1 MTSNVGRKMG
11 ESLKDAGRRPFELAR
26 GCFLL
31 WMETFARC
39 TSKRFI
45 PKNEDRRVW
54 KEGYFQ
60 KKAKPT
66 HVSAGLNRL
75 YVSVFDYGVTA
86 IIN

>member
-1 MTSNVGRKMG
+1 MSNVGRKMG

-45 PKNEDRRVW
+45 HKNEDRRV
-54 KEGYFQ
+54 
-60 KKAKPT
+60 
-66 HVSAGLNRL
+66 V
-75 YVSVFDYGVTA
+75 
-86 IIN
+86 

>member
-1 MTSNVGRKMG
+1 MSNVGRKMG

-45 PKNEDRRVW
+45 HKNEDRRC
-54 KEGYFQ
+54 KEGNFH
-60 KKAKPT
+60 KF
-66 HVSAGLNRL
+66 R
-75 YVSVFDYGVTA
+75 TA
-86 IIN
+86 LT